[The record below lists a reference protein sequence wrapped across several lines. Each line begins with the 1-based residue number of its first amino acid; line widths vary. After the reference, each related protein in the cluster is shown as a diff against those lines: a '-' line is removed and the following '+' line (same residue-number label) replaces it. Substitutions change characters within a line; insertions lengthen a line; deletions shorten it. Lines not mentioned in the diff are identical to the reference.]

1 MSNEA
6 EFDRK
11 VDADIDDLNR
21 QNRAARRRNLLL
33 VLVTVLA
40 ILCGMV
46 AVLLAQDNQRLADAN
61 AQYGAQ
67 QAQEKQT
74 IAKEAQ
80 KALCGTKDSEIYDKA
95 ICEKLADAAQEPPP
109 PPIEPPAV
117 AGPSQAELVKAFRA
131 YCAEGDNCKGK
142 DGAAPTADDIAAA
155 FMKFCT
161 ANNGCRGP
169 AGRDAPPAKDG
180 SNGLNGKDGAA
191 GKDGVSLPPPPE
203 MVLAAVQVVCA
214 NDACRGPAGADGKP
228 GPAPTDEAILAAVQ
242 RVCADN
248 ACDGPPGKDGAPG
261 KDGVD
266 GKDGADGAS
275 PSQFT
280 FTWAGTTYTCTPN
293 PPGSTTYACDP
304 TSPGPPV
311 IGVNP

>member
-6 EFDRK
+6 EFDRTLSEQESELHK
-11 VDADIDDLNR
+11 KNK
-21 QNRAARRRNLLL
+21 AARRRNLLI
-33 VLVTVLA
+33 VILA
-40 ILCGMV
+40 IL
-46 AVLLAQDNQRLADAN
+46 AVLFALVCGWLAFDNQRLADAN
-61 AQYGAQ
+61 AQYGAK

-109 PPIEPPAV
+109 VPPAP
-117 AGPSQAELVKAFRA
+117 ADGPSQEDLVKAFRA
-131 YCAEGDNCKGK
+131 YCADGNCKGR

-155 FMKFCT
+155 FMKFC
-161 ANNGCRGP
+161 ADGRCRG
-169 AGRDAPPAKDG
+169 AEGKDATPAKDG
-180 SNGLNGKDGAA
+180 PNGAA
-191 GKDGVSLPPPPE
+191 GANGKDGVSLPPPPE
-203 MVLAAVQVVCA
+203 MVLAAITQY
-214 NDACRGPAGADGKP
+214 
-228 GPAPTDEAILAAVQ
+228 
-242 RVCADN
+242 CAD
-248 ACDGPPGKDGAPG
+248 GKDGAPG
-261 KDGVD
+261 P
-266 GKDGADGAS
+266 A